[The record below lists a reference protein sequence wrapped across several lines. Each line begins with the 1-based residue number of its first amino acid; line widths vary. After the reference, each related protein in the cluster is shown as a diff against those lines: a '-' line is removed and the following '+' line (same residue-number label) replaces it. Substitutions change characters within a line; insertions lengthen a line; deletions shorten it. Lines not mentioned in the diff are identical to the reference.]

1 MAFYLVLL
9 EGGCVLEIIRF
20 LKSNL
25 IGTKSQ
31 DGKTYVT
38 PMSWVGHSTC
48 IWYDLDGRSQDF
60 CATYTSLRIL
70 MGESVSKRR
79 LGRQS
84 RVAGKLIFSYFFLQI
99 IFKSSSNSPQN
110 GQNKFFKFIF
120 KTLFADRGVGLAWV
134 DRLQSSSPLI
144 HPDGKPSIFCSN
156 IFSFISIIK
165 HIKTLVKLLIVM

>member
-1 MAFYLVLL
+1 
-9 EGGCVLEIIRF
+9 
-20 LKSNL
+20 
-25 IGTKSQ
+25 
-31 DGKTYVT
+31 
-38 PMSWVGHSTC
+38 
-48 IWYDLDGRSQDF
+48 
-60 CATYTSLRIL
+60 

-84 RVAGKLIFSYFFLQI
+84 RVAGKLIFFFSYFLQI

-144 HPDGKPSIFCSN
+144 YPDGKPFIFVRT
-156 IFSFISIIK
+156 FSLYFLLLE
-165 HIKTLVKLLIVM
+165 HIKT